1 MSLPTSL
8 RSLVKQVVWR
18 LLRPVVRHRGPA
30 GHVYLTFDDGPH
42 PQLTPRLLDLLQ
54 QARVQATFFMT
65 GDLMQRHPELVRR
78 VRELGHTI
86 GLHGSQHQHVHDLSL
101 LGQWRDL
108 RAMARTAQGFGL
120 PFRFYR
126 PPYGELS
133 VTRIL
138 WCWLHR
144 VRIVMWTLD
153 SGDSFA
159 AGPEDLQ
166 AQSAQWVVRA
176 GEVVLFHD
184 DTAATVD
191 SMPALLDRFKRTQL
205 ELAPLL

>member
-1 MSLPTSL
+1 MTPASLL
-8 RSLVKQVVWR
+8 KQAIWR
-18 LLRPVVRHRGPA
+18 LLRPVVQHRGPA
-30 GHVYLTFDDGPH
+30 DHVYLTFDDGPH
-42 PQLTPRLLDLLQ
+42 PQHTPRLLDQLQ
-54 QARVQATFFMT
+54 QAHVRATFFMT
-65 GDLMQRHPELVRR
+65 GDMMLRHPELVHR
-78 VRELGHTI
+78 VREQGHTI
-86 GLHGSQHQHVHDLSL
+86 GLHGSQHQHVSDLSL
-101 LGQWRDL
+101 RGQWRDL

-133 VTRIL
+133 VTRIV
-138 WCWLHR
+138 WCWLNR

-159 AGPEDLQ
+159 ASSQALQ
-166 AQSAQWVVRA
+166 EQSALWDIRA

-191 SMPALLDRFKRTQL
+191 SMPALLAQFKRTQL

>member
-1 MSLPTSL
+1 MSLQ
-8 RSLVKQVVWR
+8 SLVKQGIWR
-18 LLRPVVRHRGPA
+18 LLRPVVQHRGPA
-30 GHVYLTFDDGPH
+30 DHVYLTFDDGPH
-42 PQLTPRLLDLLQ
+42 PQHTPRLLDLLQ
-54 QARVQATFFMT
+54 QARVRATFFMT
-65 GDLMQRHPELVRR
+65 GDMMLRHPELVQR
-78 VRELGHTI
+78 VRDLGHTI
-86 GLHGSQHQHVHDLSL
+86 GLHGSQHQHLSELSL
-101 LGQWRDL
+101 RGQWRDL

-159 AGPEDLQ
+159 ADSQALQ
-166 AQSAQWVVRA
+166 EQSAQWVVGA